1 MHVGLLRTSV
11 FMLTLLSGPIEF
23 DMWITPHWNQ
33 YTINLVTLHHSRFPS
48 APFPLLPSG
57 GINRFITPE
66 LEQMVGNS
74 AGFFVVV
81 FFSHLEHWSLPLRSF
96 SSMYP
101 YYITLLGK
109 ICFQNAHYYSL
120 TVHCYCTYLITPGL
134 LCTIIVPVSLRSDW
148 THTKPSLLWLVCWND
163 KNEAQL
169 VT

>member
-1 MHVGLLRTSV
+1 MLRSRRTACCYNYTGHVHVGLLRTSV

-81 FFSHLEHWSLPLRSF
+81 FSAILSTEVCHLGLFPQCIHIILLCWVKFVFKTHIIILLL
-96 SSMYP
+96 
-101 YYITLLGK
+101 YIV
-109 ICFQNAHYYSL
+109 
-120 TVHCYCTYLITPGL
+120 TVHILSPLACYAPL
-134 LCTIIVPVSLRSDW
+134 
-148 THTKPSLLWLVCWND
+148 
-163 KNEAQL
+163 
-169 VT
+169 